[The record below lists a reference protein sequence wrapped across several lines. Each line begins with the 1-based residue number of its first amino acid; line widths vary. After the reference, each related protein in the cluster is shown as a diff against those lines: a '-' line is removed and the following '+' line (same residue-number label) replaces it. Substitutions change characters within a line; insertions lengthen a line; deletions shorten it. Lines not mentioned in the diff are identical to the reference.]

1 MNVVLKN
8 TLDWNAWTAIGTV
21 AMAVTTVIVILQGC
35 WQRKD
40 DDKWTRRHVIEHG
53 ALAFE
58 CGNCRH
64 LAQVDVLDLVAKF
77 GPEAIV
83 GVIRVRMVCR
93 RCWEATSSVAG
104 TDESRPQGSRVGYQW
119 RRARG
124 HSAG

>member
-1 MNVVLKN
+1 MMERRSRP
-8 TLDWNAWTAIGTV
+8 NASP
-21 AMAVTTVIVILQGC
+21 C
-35 WQRKD
+35 RDRKGMCVCL
-40 DDKWTRRHVIEHG
+40 KWTWRHVIEHG

-83 GVIRVRMVCR
+83 GLIRVRMVCR

-104 TDESRPQGSRVGYQW
+104 TAESRPQGSRVGYQC

-124 HSAG
+124 DSAG